1 MAVTRLAFVDLGVV
15 AQDDDAD
22 RRLFEVERHA
32 LDAVLERDHLA
43 GHHAR
48 EAVDPRDAVA
58 DLEHV
63 ADLGSRDL
71 GRELLDLT
79 LDD

>member
-1 MAVTRLAFVDLGVV
+1 MP
-15 AQDDDAD
+15 
-22 RRLFEVERHA
+22 

-43 GHHAR
+43 GHDSG

-63 ADLGSRDL
+63 PHLGPGDL